1 MDKRE
6 LGRRYELFAAD
17 YLKKQ
22 GYRIVELN
30 FCCRQGEVDIIARDK
45 DVLVFIEV
53 KYRRNLGRGAPEE
66 AVTPAKQRKICRT
79 AEYYCLRYGYGE
91 ETPCRFDVIGIL
103 GTEMIHVEHAF
114 PFRR

>member
-53 KYRRNLGRGAPEE
+53 KYRKNLHSGAPAE
-66 AVTPAKQRKICRT
+66 AVDAKKQQKIRSAARYYLYRK
-79 AEYYCLRYGYGE
+79 RYGE
-91 ETPCRFDVIGIL
+91 DVPCRFDVVGIVGEKISL
-103 GTEMIHVEHAF
+103 IRDAF
-114 PFRR
+114 

>member
-53 KYRRNLGRGAPEE
+53 KYRKNLHSGAPAE
-66 AVTPAKQRKICRT
+66 AVDAKNSRKSEVRPGTTSTGTGMAKTFPAVLMWSALSGK
-79 AEYYCLRYGYGE
+79 
-91 ETPCRFDVIGIL
+91 RF
-103 GTEMIHVEHAF
+103 
-114 PFRR
+114 P

>member
-53 KYRRNLGRGAPEE
+53 KYRKNLHSGAPAE
-66 AVTPAKQRKICRT
+66 AVDAKKQQKIRSAAPVLPLPEKGMAKTFPAVLMWSALSGEKISLIR
-79 AEYYCLRYGYGE
+79 
-91 ETPCRFDVIGIL
+91 D
-103 GTEMIHVEHAF
+103 AF
-114 PFRR
+114 

>member
-53 KYRRNLGRGAPEE
+53 KYRKNLHSGAPAE
-66 AVTPAKQRKICRT
+66 AVDAKKT
-79 AEYYCLRYGYGE
+79 AENPKCCPVLPLPEKVWR
-91 ETPCRFDVIGIL
+91 RRSL
-103 GTEMIHVEHAF
+103 
-114 PFRR
+114 PF

>member
-30 FCCRQGEVDIIARDK
+30 FCCRQGEVDIIAWD
-45 DVLVFIEV
+45 
-53 KYRRNLGRGAPEE
+53 
-66 AVTPAKQRKICRT
+66 
-79 AEYYCLRYGYGE
+79 
-91 ETPCRFDVIGIL
+91 
-103 GTEMIHVEHAF
+103 
-114 PFRR
+114 

>member
-30 FCCRQGEVDIIARDK
+30 FCCRLGEVDIIAWD
-45 DVLVFIEV
+45 
-53 KYRRNLGRGAPEE
+53 
-66 AVTPAKQRKICRT
+66 
-79 AEYYCLRYGYGE
+79 
-91 ETPCRFDVIGIL
+91 
-103 GTEMIHVEHAF
+103 
-114 PFRR
+114 

>member
-53 KYRRNLGRGAPEE
+53 KYRKNLHSGAPAE
-66 AVTPAKQRKICRT
+66 AVDAKKQQKIRSAARYYLYRK
-79 AEYYCLRYGYGE
+79 GYGE
-91 ETPCRFDVIGIL
+91 DVPCRFDVA
-103 GTEMIHVEHAF
+103 AF
-114 PFRR
+114 TGGSWTIIRNAFDYLP